1 MHVRGRLNVRQL
13 PSLIEPGVYAD
24 GGGLY
29 LRVRKSQRRERDMST
44 PPTRSWL
51 YVCMINGLRRE
62 IGLGSVLD
70 VSLAKARDLASDARS
85 AFREGRDPVEY
96 RRRAKREVLARIT
109 FGEFADDL
117 IDDIENG
124 FRNEKHRK
132 QWRST
137 LKTHASLLTSK
148 PIGEI
153 DTDDVVEV
161 LKPIWLKLPETASR
175 VRGRIERILDAA
187 KAKGHREGENPA
199 RWRGHLDLLLPRRS
213 KTTQGHHAALPFA
226 EVGEFMADLAER
238 EALAAR
244 ALEFTILTAARS
256 GETLGAI
263 WAEFDLD
270 KAQWTIPA
278 DRMKAGAEH
287 QVPLSVET
295 VSLLRDL
302 RPKNPEAGDLVFQS
316 ASGTK
321 LSNMSMAML
330 LRRMDRGSITVHGF
344 RSTFRDWAGE
354 TTKFAREDV
363 EMALAHAIESK
374 TERAYRRG
382 RALEKRRKLM
392 SAWAG
397 YCLAKR
403 TTSASA

>member
-1 MHVRGRLNVRQL
+1 MHVRSRLNVRQL
-13 PSLIEPGVYAD
+13 SSLIEPGVYAD

-29 LRVRKSQRRERDMST
+29 LRVRKSQRRQRDHSA

-51 YVCMINGLRRE
+51 YVCMINGRRRE
-62 IGLGSVLD
+62 VGLGSALD
-70 VSLAKARDLASDARS
+70 VSLANARDLASGARA
-85 AFREGRDPVEY
+85 AFREGRDPIEE
-96 RRRAKREVLARIT
+96 RKLARREAAAHIT
-109 FGEFADDL
+109 FGEFADAL
-117 IDDIENG
+117 IDDIESG

-137 LKTHASLLTSK
+137 LKTHASSLTNK
-148 PIGEI
+148 MI
-153 DTDDVVEV
+153 DAIETEDVLEV
-161 LKPIWLKLPETASR
+161 LKPIWLELPETASR

-213 KTTQGHHAALPFA
+213 KVAKGHHAAMPFGDIA
-226 EVGEFMADLAER
+226 EFVDDLGRR

-256 GETLGAI
+256 GETLGAT
-263 WAEFDLD
+263 WAEINLD
-270 KAQWTIPA
+270 QALWTVPA

-287 QVPLSVET
+287 QVPLSPEV
-295 VSLLRDL
+295 VSLLRKL
-302 RPKNPEAGDLVFQS
+302 RPKKVKDEDLVFQS
-316 ASGTK
+316 AAGAK

-330 LRRMDRGSITVHGF
+330 LRRMDRGSVTVHGF
-344 RSTFRDWAGE
+344 RSTFRDWVGE
-354 TTKFAREDV
+354 TTNFAREDV

-392 SAWAG
+392 DAWAR
-397 YCLAKR
+397 YCLANR
-403 TTSASA
+403 S